1 MDCLSILGKLG
12 TAMDSLHKLEKWANV
27 SRLVAADLDRLY

>member
-12 TAMDSLHKLEKWANV
+12 TAINFLNKLKSWANV
-27 SRLVAADLDRLY
+27 SDTLPNE